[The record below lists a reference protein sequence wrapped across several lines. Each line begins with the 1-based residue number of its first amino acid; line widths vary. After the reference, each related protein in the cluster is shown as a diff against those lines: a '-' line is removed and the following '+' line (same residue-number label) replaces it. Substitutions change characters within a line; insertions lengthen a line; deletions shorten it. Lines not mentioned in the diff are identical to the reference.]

1 MREFVMALREQDGA
15 PSIFRRSI
23 TSSWQQERRQWH
35 VLNDPPKEV
44 PSDGRRTT
52 ASSLCGA
59 GGGGGGGAPP
69 VLRILRSTHKTAFS
83 QRQRLRKAGELVEP
97 QLNSFD
103 LSPPMSH
110 STKPNVT
117 FSKRQR
123 LRKRGLL
130 NKSFS
135 SSEDEVFDSLE
146 QLFPGARADY
156 PSSSQSI
163 IASFADDEL
172 RRRRNTVAEFLADYD
187 DTRNGE
193 SGWDKD
199 READAESTPG
209 EEAEEEAAAEEEEEE
224 EEGEAQGSGR
234 TRTLRFKLKLGPSG
248 RRLLS
253 GAIAGAFSRTAVAP
267 LETIRT
273 HLMVGSHGHSVS
285 QVFHWIMSNE
295 GWPGLFRGNTINVIR
310 VAPSKA
316 IELFAYDSVKAFLSP
331 KDGKPGKLA
340 FLPVSPIAGSCAGIS
355 STICMY
361 PLELLKT
368 RLTIQPGEYRGIL
381 HALWRIVSEEGIL
394 ELYRGLGPSV
404 IGVIPYAGVNYFAYD
419 SLRSLYKR
427 WSKTDRV
434 GNIQTLLIGSLAGV
448 IASTSTFPLEV
459 ARKHM
464 QVGALKG
471 RVVYKGTLDALRGI
485 VKERGIKGLYIG
497 LGPSCLKLMPA
508 AGLSFMC
515 YEALKRILLEE
526 EQV

>member
-1 MREFVMALREQDGA
+1 MKEFAMALREQDGA

-59 GGGGGGGAPP
+59 AGGGGGGGAPP

-110 STKPNVT
+110 SAKPNVT

-135 SSEDEVFDSLE
+135 SSEEEVFDSLE

-163 IASFADDEL
+163 IAGIADDEL
-172 RRRRNTVAEFLADYD
+172 HRRRNTVAEFLADYD

-199 READAESTPG
+199 QEADAESTPG
-209 EEAEEEAAAEEEEEE
+209 EEEEEEEE
-224 EEGEAQGSGR
+224 TQGRRRTNTR
-234 TRTLRFKLKLGPSG
+234 TRALRFKLKLGRSG

-295 GWPGLFRGNTINVIR
+295 GWPGLFRGNAINVIR

-316 IELFAYDSVKAFLSP
+316 IEV
-331 KDGKPGKLA
+331 
-340 FLPVSPIAGSCAGIS
+340 
-355 STICMY
+355 T
-361 PLELLKT
+361 
-368 RLTIQPGEYRGIL
+368 
-381 HALWRIVSEEGIL
+381 
-394 ELYRGLGPSV
+394 
-404 IGVIPYAGVNYFAYD
+404 
-419 SLRSLYKR
+419 
-427 WSKTDRV
+427 
-434 GNIQTLLIGSLAGV
+434 
-448 IASTSTFPLEV
+448 
-459 ARKHM
+459 
-464 QVGALKG
+464 
-471 RVVYKGTLDALRGI
+471 
-485 VKERGIKGLYIG
+485 
-497 LGPSCLKLMPA
+497 
-508 AGLSFMC
+508 
-515 YEALKRILLEE
+515 
-526 EQV
+526 

>member
-1 MREFVMALREQDGA
+1 MREFAMALREQDGA

-59 GGGGGGGAPP
+59 GGGGGGAPP
-69 VLRILRSTHKTAFS
+69 VLRILRSTHKMAFS

-163 IASFADDEL
+163 IASIADDEL

-209 EEAEEEAAAEEEEEE
+209 EEAAAEEEEEEE

-368 RLTIQPGEYRGIL
+368 RLTIQ
-381 HALWRIVSEEGIL
+381 V
-394 ELYRGLGPSV
+394 
-404 IGVIPYAGVNYFAYD
+404 
-419 SLRSLYKR
+419 
-427 WSKTDRV
+427 
-434 GNIQTLLIGSLAGV
+434 
-448 IASTSTFPLEV
+448 
-459 ARKHM
+459 
-464 QVGALKG
+464 
-471 RVVYKGTLDALRGI
+471 
-485 VKERGIKGLYIG
+485 
-497 LGPSCLKLMPA
+497 
-508 AGLSFMC
+508 
-515 YEALKRILLEE
+515 
-526 EQV
+526 